1 MSLIILF
8 GNDVNCVSCMIY
20 EYSGEKAIKLM
31 HDNYNALEIE
41 IMLSVCLSF
50 DGLEMFY

>member
-1 MSLIILF
+1 MNIVAKKQSVAVDF
-8 GNDVNCVSCMIY
+8 F
-20 EYSGEKAIKLM
+20 IKLM

-50 DGLEMFY
+50 DERDERGKTL